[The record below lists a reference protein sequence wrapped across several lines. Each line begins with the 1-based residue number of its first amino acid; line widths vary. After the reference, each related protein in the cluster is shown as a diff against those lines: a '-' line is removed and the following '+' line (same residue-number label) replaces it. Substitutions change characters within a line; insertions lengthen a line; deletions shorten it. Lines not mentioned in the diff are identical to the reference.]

1 MASIKSG
8 VYKRFYLERGHFSTT
23 SERKERSIYSKYYG
37 THFNKILFLGLLTF
51 ALVPIPKLPFYLK
64 HYRKFFLNVNSKNV
78 AEFQQESKT
87 MFVHEDSGPIQI
99 YGTKLCLGA
108 TATYNGARIV
118 ASTDCSWRFTFRLV
132 PSLSCINDLH
142 FFLVCKLYNVY
153 TYFIGHCLSSMMKEK
168 DCNTFT
174 CSLVQIIQSTDLSCI
189 LLLVE

>member
-78 AEFQQESKT
+78 AEFQQELKT
-87 MFVHEDSGPIQI
+87 MFVHEDSGPIQV

-108 TATYNGARIV
+108 AATYNGALIV
-118 ASTDCSWRFTFRLV
+118 ASTDCSWKFTFKPFGDPGYFV
-132 PSLSCINDLH
+132 IQHVQSGKCFHPSNGFHAYNAQHIVLWNGCSFKQVTYINLK
-142 FFLVCKLYNVY
+142 CY
-153 TYFIGHCLSSMMKEK
+153 
-168 DCNTFT
+168 
-174 CSLVQIIQSTDLSCI
+174 
-189 LLLVE
+189 